1 MHVSYYLP
9 DFFLQKEWRNNKS
22 ICSFSFVFLIIL
34 LTWVIHKRRKHR
46 CKKFKRSA
54 NTSKKRKKLG
64 SLSLV
69 SLVPRHSLPL
79 ENGQGGR
86 PWVIWDHAFFFLF
99 FASLLL
105 WLEREKYNA
114 WYIYLT
120 SRQPP
125 PNLHNLTS
133 AWPVML
139 LANKR
144 LPYGNQILA
153 RIMSLLKSILGKRKF
168 LSTSMFRW
176 RFLKKNF
183 NVLFLRWNTASWS
196 CRTFI

>member
-1 MHVSYYLP
+1 MS
-9 DFFLQKEWRNNKS
+9 
-22 ICSFSFVFLIIL
+22 CFSCDVGLM
-34 LTWVIHKRRKHR
+34 LTWDQALFYFI
-46 CKKFKRSA
+46 
-54 NTSKKRKKLG
+54 
-64 SLSLV
+64 
-69 SLVPRHSLPL
+69 
-79 ENGQGGR
+79 
-86 PWVIWDHAFFFLF
+86 F

-105 WLEREKYNA
+105 WLEREKNNA
-114 WYIYLT
+114 WYIHLT

-176 RFLKKNF
+176 RFLKKKF
-183 NVLFLRWNTASWS
+183 NVLFLWDEILLAGAAVPSFNSYK
-196 CRTFI
+196 

>member
-1 MHVSYYLP
+1 MCIFLSQSKRDLSFIGGFACIWMKKNIYYQKSSLAL
-9 DFFLQKEWRNNKS
+9 FLSWCHLTWDQAL
-22 ICSFSFVFLIIL
+22 FYFLI
-34 LTWVIHKRRKHR
+34 
-46 CKKFKRSA
+46 F
-54 NTSKKRKKLG
+54 
-64 SLSLV
+64 
-69 SLVPRHSLPL
+69 
-79 ENGQGGR
+79 
-86 PWVIWDHAFFFLF
+86 F

-105 WLEREKYNA
+105 WLEREKNNA

-176 RFLKKNF
+176 RFLKKIF
-183 NVLFLRWNTASWS
+183 NVLFLWWNIASWS

>member
-1 MHVSYYLP
+1 MNFRYL
-9 DFFLQKEWRNNKS
+9 
-22 ICSFSFVFLIIL
+22 
-34 LTWVIHKRRKHR
+34 TA
-46 CKKFKRSA
+46 SA
-54 NTSKKRKKLG
+54 NLKTQNLKIYL
-64 SLSLV
+64 
-69 SLVPRHSLPL
+69 RHTWL
-79 ENGQGGR
+79 N
-86 PWVIWDHAFFFLF
+86 ITWDQALLLFFFLLLCF
-99 FASLLL
+99 FVS
-105 WLEREKYNA
+105 RGKKNNA

-139 LANKR
+139 SANKR

-183 NVLFLRWNTASWS
+183 NVLFLRLNTDSRS

>member
-1 MHVSYYLP
+1 MLAT
-9 DFFLQKEWRNNKS
+9 LGAR
-22 ICSFSFVFLIIL
+22 SFSAAA
-34 LTWVIHKRRKHR
+34 LTWDQ
-46 CKKFKRSA
+46 A
-54 NTSKKRKKLG
+54 
-64 SLSLV
+64 
-69 SLVPRHSLPL
+69 
-79 ENGQGGR
+79 
-86 PWVIWDHAFFFLF
+86 LF
-99 FASLLL
+99 IYLFASMA
-105 WLEREKYNA
+105 RELAREGKNNA

-176 RFLKKNF
+176 RFLKKIL
-183 NVLFLRWNTASWS
+183 NVLFLWWNTASWS
-196 CRTFI
+196 YRTFIQQLQMIKNLLVKARWLRSVPKAVKKN